1 MGRSADQSD
10 FVFERPKDPED
21 VAMPKVADPVT
32 LPKASLW
39 ANLAS
44 ATATKWVLGFVA
56 VVLLALLLM
65 TLIGPHIPSGE

>member
-1 MGRSADQSD
+1 MARGAGQSD
-10 FVFERPKDPED
+10 FVVEREPDPED
-21 VAMPKVADPVT
+21 IELPKAAEPVT

-44 ATATKWVLGFVA
+44 SSATKWVLGFVA
-56 VVLLALLLM
+56 AVLLALLLL